1 MGTLSLSQPKKGLR
15 PQSTCHSSQLD
26 SLTLN
31 LTSCLAS
38 PSTSS
43 TRLLPSRSACTRRS
57 ASCRA
62 PTRTSWTSHR
72 GLLVQAEEL
81 RGHTS
86 VSEHA
91 ARSRKPDDDLFFF
104 SFAGALLSSP
114 TSLVCSAI
122 RAPLLPPKK

>member
-1 MGTLSLSQPKKGLR
+1 MGSTTLSLSQPKKGLR

-62 PTRTSWTSHR
+62 PTRTSWTSSA
-72 GLLVQAEEL
+72 LV
-81 RGHTS
+81 R
-86 VSEHA
+86 
-91 ARSRKPDDDLFFF
+91 P
-104 SFAGALLSSP
+104 LSSSP
-114 TSLVCSAI
+114 VTRRNLETDFESRTDRLLQHHDRLLARPDRRPLRLVLDRPVPAH
-122 RAPLLPPKK
+122 RRQG